1 MPEAHAP
8 IRRTALRLLAVLALC
23 TAGAASARPAE
34 VELHAH
40 PAGTIALEGRF
51 EVLHDPRGRLSLDE
65 VRQSD
70 DFLTAT
76 RRRANVGYTDG
87 AVWARL
93 RLVHPDAPRERLV
106 LSLGQTLLDR
116 AELFVVRDGEVVDRQ
131 VTGDT
136 LPFAERG
143 VPDRHLNFILPWVSG
158 ESVDY
163 YLRVIGPTSA
173 ISLPLTLHSHS
184 AFARS
189 GGEDV
194 LLGGYFGV
202 MAALALT
209 ALLLFVLVRDTSF
222 LFFGLYLA
230 AYGLVMACWSG
241 YGYQFLWPEA
251 PVLQQRLPVAFIALA
266 LLSGTLISRR
276 FLDTPR
282 RIPRSDRIYGAAAM
296 LAVAGTF
303 VHLTV
308 PGHLGS
314 QLVIG
319 AVLALLPAVMF
330 FGVRCAQ
337 LGDRIARYWLAGWM
351 LYITGVSA
359 VALYIFGWL
368 PYNLLTAYGMY
379 LGSLAD
385 FISLSIALSARVW
398 VLRQEKAVEVESVA
412 AELANLNENLEEIV
426 GSRTEE
432 LERRNREL
440 SELAIRDSLTGL
452 YNHSTSIELLDQLLQ
467 QSQRYEFPLSTI
479 MVDIDH
485 FKAINDSFGHQTGDR
500 VLESVARTLT
510 DCVRGADIVGRYGG
524 EEFLIAM
531 PHADALAAREFGE
544 RLLRR
549 IRDIEIP
556 ASQGGS
562 ISASIGATVYYPH
575 GLRDSAQ
582 EVIQRADEALYRSKA
597 DGRDRLTIESLS
609 LVPGAGRRPLGGD
622 EAPRSTER
630 PVKPV

>member
-1 MPEAHAP
+1 MPEARAS
-8 IRRTALRLLAVLALC
+8 ISRTALRLLALLALC
-23 TAGAASARPAE
+23 AAGAAFAHPPAL
-34 VELHAH
+34 ELHAH
-40 PAGTIALEGRF
+40 PAGAIVLDGRF
-51 EVLHDPRGRLSLDE
+51 EILHDRDGRLTLAE
-65 VRQSD
+65 VRQAE
-70 DFLTAT
+70 DFVTAT
-76 RRRANVGYTDG
+76 RGRANVGFTDG

-116 AELFVVRDGEVVDRQ
+116 AELFVVSDGEVVARQ

-143 VPDRHLNFILPWVSG
+143 VPDRQLNFLLPPAAGVT
-158 ESVDY
+158 VDY
-163 YLRVIGPTSA
+163 YLRVVGPTSA
-173 ISLPLTLHSHS
+173 VSLPLSLHP
-184 AFARS
+184 RS
-189 GGEDV
+189 DFVQNVGEDV
-194 LLGGYFGV
+194 LLGSYFGV

-209 ALLLFVLVRDTSF
+209 AWLLFVLVRDTNF
-222 LFFGLYLA
+222 LYFGAYLA
-230 AYGLVMACWSG
+230 CYGLVMACLSG
-241 YGYQFLWPEA
+241 YGYQFLWPGD
-251 PVLQQRLPVAFIALA
+251 PVLQQRLPAAFIALA
-266 LLSGTLISRR
+266 VLSGTLVSRR

-282 RIPRSDRIYGAAAM
+282 RIPRADWVYGAAA
-296 LAVAGTF
+296 LVATAGAVI
-303 VHLTV
+303 HLTV

-314 QLVIG
+314 RIVIG
-319 AVLALLPAVMF
+319 AVLALLPAVLF
-330 FGVRCAQ
+330 FGVRCAL
-337 LGDRIARYWLAGWM
+337 LGDRIARFWLAGWF
-351 LYITGVSA
+351 LYVTGVCA
-359 VALYIFGWL
+359 VALHSVGWL
-368 PYNLLTAYGMY
+368 PHNALTAYGMY

-385 FISLSIALSARVW
+385 FFSLSIALSARVW
-398 VLRQEKAVEVESVA
+398 IVRREKAAEVEVVA
-412 AELANLNENLEEIV
+412 AELADLNENLEQIV
-426 GSRTEE
+426 ASRTEE

-467 QSQRYEFPLSTI
+467 QSQRYEFPLATI

-510 DCVRGADIVGRYGG
+510 DSVRGADIVGRYGG

-597 DGRDRLTIESLS
+597 DGRDRVTIESLT
-609 LVPGAGRRPLGGD
+609 LVPGAGRRPRGEG